1 MRCNETGSS
10 TNDKNAQFNLSH
22 NQTCLVEKENMFGCD
37 IADFQTYDSDKVHID
52 NIDEIEEIIEAKKD
66 CTPCQWGKRFGD

>member
-1 MRCNETGSS
+1 
-10 TNDKNAQFNLSH
+10 
-22 NQTCLVEKENMFGCD
+22 MFGCD

-66 CTPCQWGKRFGD
+66 CTPC